1 MKPIEL
7 LILRILSNRLI
18 VVYDYTLLQLL
29 FPRQN
34 KVNKKMIIVPSLR
47 AGSDYDLWEPWANT
61 NMPRPSDGANSHAG
75 IFNIFTRYIF

>member
-34 KVNKKMIIVPSLR
+34 NVNKKMIIVPSLR
-47 AGSDYDLWEPWANT
+47 AGPDYDLW
-61 NMPRPSDGANSHAG
+61 
-75 IFNIFTRYIF
+75 